1 MTFRNPTDFADAGR
15 TDPGLLLDALQK
27 QAIERVVPALDRAL
41 GRVDDYLFDRSQS
54 GNDNLGL
61 TALRDLRRVRSQIAQ
76 RFEQALI
83 SGFRALRDPRAASA
97 MLGEHSGLSLLSE
110 DALEEQLAN
119 EQLAESMSRM
129 HAPSLE
135 LLGKRIA
142 HVLGRDELKA
152 TDNPLAPAFIA
163 AAMRKAVEA
172 AEVDPGVRIV
182 VFKFFERELANAL
195 AHYAVGCR
203 RRAAAVACHQ
213 QGRGDACS
221 RAARRGGRRHRRVRS
236 WPAGWRRRNARNAAK
251 PRRPGHVRQHAG
263 PAAGL
268 ARGDGTDGRAGWHRP
283 GGHPGFE

>member
-152 TDNPLAPAFIA
+152 TDNPLAPAFIGSVPVIA
-163 AAMRKAVEA
+163 FVVVVSPAPVEPVSDTSA
-172 AEVDPGVRIV
+172 P
-182 VFKFFERELANAL
+182 
-195 AHYAVGCR
+195 
-203 RRAAAVACHQ
+203 
-213 QGRGDACS
+213 S
-221 RAARRGGRRHRRVRS
+221 R
-236 WPAGWRRRNARNAAK
+236 
-251 PRRPGHVRQHAG
+251 
-263 PAAGL
+263 
-268 ARGDGTDGRAGWHRP
+268 T
-283 GGHPGFE
+283 

>member
-41 GRVDDYLFDRSQS
+41 GRVLLTDH
-54 GNDNLGL
+54 LGQHWGHDHGGGQHRVGQGHAA
-61 TALRDLRRVRSQIAQ
+61 ALAQ

-195 AHYAVGCR
+195 AHAYERSNTLLVAAGVLPQLR
-203 RRAAAVACHQ
+203 ATSKAEAMPAAALPGEAADATGGSGHGQPGRVAP
-213 QGRGDACS
+213 
-221 RAARRGGRRHRRVRS
+221 ARRSPWVRMN
-236 WPAGWRRRNARNAAK
+236 W
-251 PRRPGHVRQHAG
+251 
-263 PAAGL
+263 
-268 ARGDGTDGRAGWHRP
+268 
-283 GGHPGFE
+283 